1 MNPKYYVS
9 PEEAQK
15 AIDFLNKHAIGGG
28 VAGSALNEFVGP
40 VSVPQV
46 PGKLMLNLQLKSGAE
61 MNAGLTLDLMGKGYA
76 EWLVVAML
84 EQMARPAPRPKD
96 D

>member
-9 PEEAQK
+9 PEECQK
-15 AIDFLNKHAIGGG
+15 VIDFLNKNAIGGG
-28 VAGSALNEFVGP
+28 VAGSSLNEFVGP
-40 VSVPQV
+40 FFVPV
-46 PGKLMLNLQLKSGAE
+46 VAGKLMLNLQLKSGVE
-61 MNAGLTLDLMGKGYA
+61 MNAGLTLDLMSKGYA

-84 EQMARPAPRPKD
+84 VQMAAPAPKPKD